1 MLPLPQCEAKRLSGW
16 PKSRAHQHHMGIQL
30 LPVGFPEWL
39 CVWEG
44 GGVKYPWKNIA
55 GRHWV
60 CFIKLSL
67 YKWERSLLL
76 KRKID
81 LNQKSREGIQDPVT
95 FVCEFVLLQKNVHS
109 DPSEDTRNT
118 QSVPDLHLP
127 PSALHPGMW

>member
-1 MLPLPQCEAKRLSGW
+1 M
-16 PKSRAHQHHMGIQL
+16 
-30 LPVGFPEWL
+30 
-39 CVWEG
+39 
-44 GGVKYPWKNIA
+44 
-55 GRHWV
+55 